1 MSMQKRASLF
11 KCPVCSKPLLQ
22 EEKQY
27 RCENGHN
34 YDISR
39 KGYVNL
45 LFRKNKG
52 PGDTKEMLGSRRE
65 FLNKGYYKIFSD
77 AINKVVLDDLTDVK
91 LSDLTGKTKK
101 REINILDAG
110 CGEGYYLRRLND
122 ELITAMGTAGIN
134 LYGIDVSKP
143 AVHLA
148 AGGDKR
154 IHFAV
159 GSTYHIPLLSNSLDY
174 ILCIF
179 SPRDEAEFLRV
190 LKPGGKL
197 IVAAPGPRHLF
208 GLKMALYQDS
218 EVIGQKGTVGEG
230 FRLTDEIHVTY
241 TLTLNS
247 TEDIL
252 NLLTMTPYV
261 RHTDEDM
268 VENLRKLNLLS
279 TEVDFNI
286 FVYQRN

>member
-1 MSMQKRASLF
+1 MQKRTSLF

-22 EEKQY
+22 EDQQY
-27 RCENGHN
+27 RCHNGHN

-45 LFRKNKG
+45 LLRKDKG
-52 PGDTKEMLGSRRE
+52 SGDPGDTKEMLNSRRE
-65 FLNKGYYKIFSD
+65 FLNKGYYEIFSD
-77 AINKVVLDDLTDVK
+77 AINKVVLQDLTDAK
-91 LSDLTGKTKK
+91 INDSTGKANK
-101 REINILDAG
+101 RKINILDAG

-122 ELITAMGTAGIN
+122 ELISATDID

-143 AVHLA
+143 AIHLA

-159 GSTYHIPLLSNSLDY
+159 GSTYHIPLLPNSVDY

-197 IVAAPGPRHLF
+197 IVAAPGPRHLYGF
-208 GLKMALYQDS
+208 KMALYQGS
-218 EVIGQKGTVGEG
+218 EEIGQKGTVGEG
-230 FRLTDEIHVTY
+230 FCLTDEIHVTY
-241 TLTLNS
+241 TLELNS

-252 NLLTMTPYV
+252 NLLTMTPYI

-268 VENLRKLNLLS
+268 VDNLKKLTHLT

-286 FVYQRN
+286 LVYQR